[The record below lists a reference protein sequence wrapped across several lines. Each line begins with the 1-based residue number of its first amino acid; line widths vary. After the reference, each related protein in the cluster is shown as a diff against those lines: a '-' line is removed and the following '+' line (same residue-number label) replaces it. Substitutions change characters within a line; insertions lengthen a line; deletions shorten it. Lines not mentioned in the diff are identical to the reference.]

1 MPFEWTLSDL
11 RDLGALDGSYRPP
24 SQFRTTKYLI
34 SKGFEDAIDE
44 GAGAGA
50 GFNTVGKLNV
60 PCPFSVEPW
69 SGDIEAGGEQT
80 FAVRFAPQEVKQ
92 FLLLSPLCVVSLV
105 ASPAFFFGGGRRR
118 LIFRECQ
125 RG

>member
-24 SQFRTTKYLI
+24 SQFRPTKSLI
-34 SKGFEDAIDE
+34 SKGFEDVVVE
-44 GAGAGA
+44 GAGM
-50 GFNTVGKLNV
+50 GFNTIGKLNI

-80 FAVRFAPQEVKQ
+80 FVLRFAPQEVK
-92 FLLLSPLCVVSLV
+92 
-105 ASPAFFFGGGRRR
+105 
-118 LIFRECQ
+118 
-125 RG
+125 